1 MGDATQEEFPEVGNE
16 VAEEAEE
23 YPVADDEDLAGFGGE
38 HEGSDLILGMMPL
51 PLKVPRETPLLTM
64 SLSDASRALTLSF
77 RALFSMSAASRAVS
91 RAETP
96 SSPPTKSELALILLS
111 S

>member
-64 SLSDASRALTLSF
+64 SLSDASSSDSIFQGSVLVVCSF
-77 RALFSMSAASRAVS
+77 ESSFKSRNAIFTTNK
-91 RAETP
+91 E
-96 SSPPTKSELALILLS
+96 
-111 S
+111 